1 MVSYLSMKKL
11 KRADYSESTSEVK
24 IETPQYRETIRS
36 YINTQKSLP
45 LRSLPEFYLLDS
57 IKELSYKSMH
67 RNHHYRKYTLRFICG
82 DELFN
87 KKIYLKI
94 RKRPTRHNKHISDYH
109 KSIYTIVR

>member
-11 KRADYSESTSEVK
+11 KCADYSESTSEVK

-57 IKELSYKSMH
+57 IKEYIEITIIVNILLDLYVVVNYLIK
-67 RNHHYRKYTLRFICG
+67 RYTLR
-82 DELFN
+82 
-87 KKIYLKI
+87 
-94 RKRPTRHNKHISDYH
+94 
-109 KSIYTIVR
+109 